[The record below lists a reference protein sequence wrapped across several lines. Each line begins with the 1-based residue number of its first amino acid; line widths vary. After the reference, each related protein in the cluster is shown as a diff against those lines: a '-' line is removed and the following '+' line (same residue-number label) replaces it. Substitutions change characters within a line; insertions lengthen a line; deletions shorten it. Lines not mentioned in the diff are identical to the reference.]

1 MHISEGVLSA
11 PVLIGGAAFTVAGL
25 AVSLKK
31 LRPAEVPKVAMFCVV
46 FFLASLLHVPLG
58 PGTVHLVLAGL
69 LGAVLGLN
77 AVVAIFAA
85 LLLQGVLLQFGGLS
99 TLGVNTFNMAAPA
112 VLLFLCLGRVLN
124 GSSNGAAMLAAFV
137 IGSLSLLLSAAL
149 LALCLWLSG
158 EEFLPAAKLL
168 LVAECPLALLEG
180 LITLV
185 CVKFLR
191 KVKPELLPK
200 FKSAA

>member
-46 FFLASLLHVPLG
+46 FFLASLLH
-58 PGTVHLVLAGL
+58 VHLVLAGL

-168 LVAECPLALLEG
+168 FVAECPLALLEG